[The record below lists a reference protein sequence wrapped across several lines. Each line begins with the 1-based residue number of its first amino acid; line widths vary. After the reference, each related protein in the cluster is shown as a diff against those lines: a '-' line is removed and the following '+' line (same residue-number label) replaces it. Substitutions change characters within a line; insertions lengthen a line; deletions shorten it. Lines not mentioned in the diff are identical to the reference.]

1 MRYGNDRSDTASSA
15 PTAFERDATGFYDR
29 YEVIENSIGYV
40 FVEDSF
46 VSKLLQIQL
55 EAFQLHAFCI
65 RNVAKDEGS
74 KVRLSRL
81 GTHGGKLGAFDLN
94 VILAIRE
101 GVVEA
106 LKLILERCARHRKFS
121 SG

>member
-1 MRYGNDRSDTASSA
+1 MRYGNNRSDTAA
-15 PTAFERDATGFYDR
+15 RTPPAFQRDTTRLDYR
-29 YEVIENSIGYV
+29 NEVIENSIGHV

-55 EAFQLHAFCI
+55 EALQFYAF
-65 RNVAKDEGS
+65 RVRHVTEDERS

-81 GTHGGKLGAFDLN
+81 GTHRGKLRAFDLN
-94 VILAIRE
+94 VILSIRE
-101 GVVEA
+101 RVVEA